1 MVLNANKNVQ
11 LMAVPCSIKLNNY
24 TITRS
29 DILLFIKYYLV
40 FYEIILRNKVINNNV
55 LVGSLTAHS

>member
-1 MVLNANKNVQ
+1 MVLNANKNGQ
-11 LMAVPCSIKLNNY
+11 LMAVSCSIKLSNN

-40 FYEIILRNKVINNNV
+40 FYELILGNKVINNNV
-55 LVGSLTAHS
+55 LVGSLTAYS